1 MSVKKFV
8 APDMRQAL
16 KLVRDQLGADAVILS
31 NKKVSGGVE
40 ITAALDYDDV
50 VEKHKEKQRREAHIP
65 SFADVATAPSA
76 PVVNASKIIK
86 PMSDRR
92 DHDAQRAQ
100 RPVTRQDRDLND
112 ALVQRSDH
120 LANLRGAH
128 LNAVRPSQE
137 RNPDEKR
144 LTEEKRLAQEKPKVP
159 QWDEEDDFDFADQ
172 LVDERRSRDAELR
185 RESRDR
191 FDHQERRNAF
201 DRDAAVTQARE
212 LSEMRSEL
220 NKLRSLLDTRFAHVA
235 WSDFSHRHPVEAACY
250 KHLHRMGIS
259 ANICRRLVDQ
269 LPTTHVRDGM
279 RTAMQRLHRE
289 LSIYEPDIR
298 ETGGV
303 IALLGPAGVGKTT
316 SISKL
321 AAAFALRHGVEDLA
335 LVTTDSYRIAGH
347 EQLKTLGKILRVPM
361 RVVTEQHPLEQ
372 ILEQLSHKKLVLLDT
387 AGLSNRDQDFEEQMK
402 LLEKL
407 PKSATRWLVLAST
420 SQKRILE
427 KAVEDYQTLRL
438 DGCILTKLDECAS
451 LGEALSVVVDARLPV
466 AYTTDGQNIPDDI
479 ERPQVSDLLNH
490 AMTLASRSDLQDE
503 DTAEWF
509 NDEMVDQHAYD
520 GAA

>member
-31 NKKVSGGVE
+31 NRKVADGVE
-40 ITAALDYDDV
+40 ITAAVDYDDV
-50 VEKHKEKQRREAHIP
+50 VEKHKQKQRREARLP
-65 SFADVATAPSA
+65 DFADERTAASA
-76 PVVNASKIIK
+76 PVVQADRVIK
-86 PMSDRR
+86 PVVERR
-92 DHDAQRAQ
+92 DHDAQRTA
-100 RPVTRQDRDLND
+100 RPPAARQDRELND
-112 ALVQRSDH
+112 ALVNRSDH

-128 LNAVRPSQE
+128 LAAVKASVE
-137 RNPDEKR
+137 RKTQDKPRD
-144 LTEEKRLAQEKPKVP
+144 AQMRDSATREP
-159 QWDEEDDFDFADQ
+159 QWDDSEFDFNTPAETA
-172 LVDERRSRDAELR
+172 ERKHETQLR
-185 RESRDR
+185 RQFRDR
-191 FDHQERRNAF
+191 FETSDMRLAF
-201 DRDAAVTQARE
+201 DNEAAATQARE

-220 NKLRSLLDTRFAHVA
+220 NKLRALLDTRFAHVA
-235 WSDFSHRHPVEAACY
+235 WSDYSYRHPVEAAAY
-250 KHLHRMGIS
+250 RQLHRMGIS
-259 ANICRRLVDQ
+259 ASICRRLVEH
-269 LPTTHVRDGM
+269 LSAGNVKEGM
-279 RTAMQRLHRE
+279 RAVLQRLHRE
-289 LSIYEPDIR
+289 LTIFEPDVR

-303 IALLGPAGVGKTT
+303 VALLGPAGVGKTT
-316 SISKL
+316 SISKI
-321 AAAFALRHGVEDLA
+321 AAAYAMRHGIDDVA

-372 ILEQLSHKKLVLLDT
+372 VLEQLSNKKLILVDT
-387 AGLSNRDQDFEEQMK
+387 AGLSNRDQDFDEQMK

-407 PKSATRWLVLAST
+407 PKSVTRLLVLAST

-451 LGEALSVVVDARLPV
+451 LGEALSVVVDARLSV

-479 ERPQVSDLLNH
+479 ERPRVADLLGQ
-490 AMTLASRSDLQDE
+490 AMDLASRSELQDE

-509 NDEMVDQHAYD
+509 GDEMAQQPAFD